1 MNPNQRGLMAFK
13 AIVLTRLRSYWPK
26 WVVSELPG
34 PATPD
39 IRPITDEFVGKDLP
53 L

>member
-1 MNPNQRGLMAFK
+1 MNPERRLILALTISGLM
-13 AIVLTRLRSYWPK
+13 RRHPYWPK
-26 WVVSELPG
+26 WAVSEIPG
-34 PATPD
+34 AYVPD